1 MSINIVPVETK
12 RQMKQFINFTLDL
25 YRDCPYYVPELAF
38 DVKATLDPKKNPAY
52 EFSQAQPMLAI
63 KDGKVVGRVVA
74 LTNSRVNEKWEQ
86 KIVRFGWIDFIE
98 DYEVCKAL
106 LDAVCEWGRARGLNR
121 LQGPMGF
128 TDFDREGALTWGYD
142 RIATM
147 ATTYNY
153 PYYIEFY
160 ERYGL
165 QKGADWHEMLVTLK
179 ADLPEKY
186 GKLADIVKQRY
197 NLRVYFARNAS
208 DLKKHYAK
216 DIFKLLNTCY
226 ADLYGF
232 AQLSDGQ
239 IDKYVADYISFAD
252 MSLIPLIFNEKN
264 EMVGCAIM
272 IPSLAKALIKSRG
285 KLFPFGWWHLVK
297 SLYIKH
303 DDTLEFLLI
312 AIRPDY
318 QAKGVNALIVTSL
331 YEVFQK
337 KGYKYAETNCE
348 LEDNHKMLNFWNTI
362 PHEVHKKRRAFIK
375 DI

>member
-1 MSINIVPVETK
+1 MSINIIPVECK
-12 RQMKQFINFTLDL
+12 RQMNQFINFTLDL
-25 YRDCPYYVPELAF
+25 YRDCPYYVPELAL

-52 EFSQAQPMLAI
+52 EFSQAQPMLAL
-63 KDGKVVGRVVA
+63 KDGKVAGRVVA
-74 LTNSRVNEKWEQ
+74 LTNNRVNEKWGQ
-86 KIVRFGWIDFIE
+86 KIVRFAWIDFIE

-106 LDAVCEWGRARGLNR
+106 LDAVCAWGRERGLNR

-128 TDFDREGALTWGYD
+128 TDFDREGALTMGYD

-153 PYYIEFY
+153 PYYIEYY

-165 QKGADWHEMLVTLK
+165 QKGADWLELYVTLPTEM
-179 ADLPEKY
+179 PEKFA
-186 GKLADIVKQRY
+186 KLSDIVKQRY
-197 NLRVYFARNAS
+197 KLRVCFAKNAR
-208 DLKKHYAK
+208 DMKQNYAK

-239 IDKYVADYISFAD
+239 IDKYVEDYISFAD
-252 MSLIPLIFNEKN
+252 MSLIPLIFNEN
-264 EMVGCAIM
+264 DEMVGCAIM
-272 IPSLAKALIKSRG
+272 IPSLAKALVKSRG

-297 SLYIKH
+297 SLYLKH
-303 DDTLEFLLI
+303 DDTIEFLLI
-312 AIRPDY
+312 AVRPDY
-318 QAKGVNALIVTSL
+318 QAKGLNSLIVTSL
-331 YEVFQK
+331 FKVFQE

-348 LEDNHKMLNFWNTI
+348 LEDNFKILNFWNNL
-362 PHEVHKKRRAFIK
+362 PHEVHKKRRAFVM